1 MKCIVI
7 AVRYIVIAFAALLL
21 AGTAMAQP
29 KIGYLDIERI
39 ARESVP
45 AKAAQQKLERD
56 FAPRDQELQRA
67 GQRVLELRN
76 NLEKNGLTLSD
87 ADRREKQREIEGLT
101 LELQRNQ
108 AAFQEDLKLRRTE
121 ALAAMGER
129 TEKALNVLMQA
140 ESFDLVVKEAVY
152 VNPRIDIT
160 ERILKALAAGDA
172 K

>member
-1 MKCIVI
+1 MKAIVIRVKCITV
-7 AVRYIVIAFAALLL
+7 AFATLVFAGGAL
-21 AGTAMAQP
+21 AQP

-39 ARESVP
+39 ARESGP

-67 GQRVLELRN
+67 GQRILELRT
-76 NLEKNGLTLSD
+76 NLEKNGPTLSD
-87 ADRREKQREIEGLT
+87 SDRREKLREIEGLT

-160 ERILKALAAGDA
+160 EKILKALAAGDT